1 MLNELTELAAET
13 RFEDLPEAAVQAAQI
28 FLLDCLA
35 VAAAGRRSPHR
46 EAVAQAVRSWG
57 AGEAARVLGDDL
69 RLPAASAAFLNAYQ
83 MHCLEFDC
91 VHEPA
96 VVHAMT
102 AVAGAA
108 LAECEQAAPVDGRR
122 FIAALILGVEV
133 ASVLGLAAAAP
144 LSFFRPAT
152 AGVFGAAVAVG
163 ALRGFDAPRQRLC
176 FGHALSHAAGTM
188 QAHEEGKPTLPLQLA
203 NAARGGLVAADLAAA
218 GMPAPAEAL
227 EGPYGYFSLFERRT
241 DSRGLAEALGR
252 PWRVAELSHKPFP
265 SGRASHGGISALLQ
279 LRKEG
284 LTPGNLLNAELAA
297 PPLIHQL
304 VVRPAKT
311 NMDLNYARLC
321 FPYLGALALTC
332 GAVNLEHFED
342 RLLNDPDILKLAR
355 RFSAS
360 PNDASDP
367 AAFTPQT
374 LTARL
379 RDGSRM
385 FCQVDR
391 LPGSPRLPLS
401 ERERC
406 AKVQDCLAWV
416 HLDAHR
422 AADLIEAA
430 AGLPDAADARCLLD
444 PVAKDRAKA

>member
-1 MLNELTELAAET
+1 MLNALAELAADT
-13 RFEDLPEAAVQAAQI
+13 GFEDLPDAAVQAAQT

-35 VAAAGRRSPHR
+35 VGVAGRRSPHR
-46 EAVAQAVRSWG
+46 ELVARAVRSWG
-57 AGEAARVLGDDL
+57 AGETARVLGDDL

-108 LAECEQAAPVDGRR
+108 LAECERAAPLDGKR
-122 FIAALILGVEV
+122 FIAALILGVEA

-163 ALRGFDAPRQRLC
+163 ALRGFDAVRLRLC

-203 NAARGGLVAADLAAA
+203 NAARGGLVAADLAGAD
-218 GMPAPAEAL
+218 MPAPAEAL
-227 EGPYGYFSLFERRT
+227 EGPYGYFALFERRT
-241 DSRGLAEALGR
+241 DTRGLAEALGQ

-279 LRKEG
+279 LREEG
-284 LTPGNLLNAELAA
+284 LTPSRLLNLELTA

-304 VVRPAKT
+304 VVRPAKP

-321 FPYLGALALTC
+321 FPYLGAVALTC
-332 GAVNLEHFED
+332 GAVNLEHFD
-342 RLLNDPDILKLAR
+342 DSLLNDPDILALAR
-355 RFSAS
+355 RFGAS

-385 FCQVDR
+385 FRQVDQ
-391 LPGSPRLPLS
+391 LPGSPRQPLS
-401 ERERC
+401 EREC
-406 AKVQDCLAWV
+406 HAKVRDCLAWA
-416 HLDAHR
+416 HLDAAR
-422 AADLIEAA
+422 TAALIEAA
-430 AGLPDAADARCLLD
+430 ASLPSAVDARCLLD
-444 PVAKDRAKA
+444 AVAWDGARA